1 MKKIYDLLCKLETII
16 CGIFLILVV
25 VLVFLSAL
33 TRKFNIPMQKS
44 LDVAQLLFAWLA
56 FIGADIALRQEKL
69 VGVDIITSKLSK
81 KANGICRIISH
92 LLMIAL
98 LVVFVI
104 KGFDLTMNSWDR
116 SFQSL
121 KLSYACVTMSLP
133 VGSLLMILS
142 TLTLIAKDIRMI
154 RGEN

>member
-25 VLVFLSAL
+25 ILVFLSAL

-69 VGVDIITSKLSK
+69 VGVDIFTSKMSK
-81 KANGICRIISH
+81 RQ
-92 LLMIAL
+92 ME
-98 LVVFVI
+98 FVE
-104 KGFDLTMNSWDR
+104 L
-116 SFQSL
+116 
-121 KLSYACVTMSLP
+121 
-133 VGSLLMILS
+133 
-142 TLTLIAKDIRMI
+142 
-154 RGEN
+154 